1 MKNNKKKLT
10 LDRYVYDW
18 VTTYLPK
25 LRISST
31 ATLRTYKR
39 ALNIFLEYLELSGV
53 TELTP
58 DNLSPGVVN
67 NWMKWLVEKR
77 GNSAT
82 TCNSRLAAIKSFAK
96 YIGSCDNTLRSL
108 YFDISDYVKPVKGQQ
123 TKVCGISKNG
133 IHAILSELGGGKK
146 DIRDRAFIQILY
158 SAALRSDEILSL
170 TIENV
175 HIEKEKSFIIV
186 LGKGNKLRT
195 IPIFKEDAKI
205 LEEYIETYHG
215 PSPVPTDYL
224 FFSPVRNEKGKLS
237 QECMRKRIKQIASN
251 TRIKCPDIPDNIHP
265 HQFRHARAQHLL
277 EDKVLN
283 LAELSKFLGHAS
295 IETTMVY
302 LDVTINQK
310 LQAFTQMEKDNN
322 LPTKKKWKDKKNDIT
337 KLRSLLG
344 M

>member
-108 YFDISDYVKPVKGQQ
+108 YFDISDYVKPVKGQSCNFVRAGWGEKRHQ
-123 TKVCGISKNG
+123 RQG
-133 IHAILSELGGGKK
+133 IHA
-146 DIRDRAFIQILY
+146 D
-158 SAALRSDEILSL
+158 SL
-170 TIENV
+170 
-175 HIEKEKSFIIV
+175 
-186 LGKGNKLRT
+186 
-195 IPIFKEDAKI
+195 
-205 LEEYIETYHG
+205 
-215 PSPVPTDYL
+215 
-224 FFSPVRNEKGKLS
+224 
-237 QECMRKRIKQIASN
+237 QC
-251 TRIKCPDIPDNIHP
+251 
-265 HQFRHARAQHLL
+265 
-277 EDKVLN
+277 
-283 LAELSKFLGHAS
+283 S
-295 IETTMVY
+295 IEIGRNIISY
-302 LDVTINQK
+302 N
-310 LQAFTQMEKDNN
+310 
-322 LPTKKKWKDKKNDIT
+322 
-337 KLRSLLG
+337 
-344 M
+344 